1 MPTMQ
6 KILIAD
12 DDIALVEMYKIKLEE
27 SFFEVIA
34 AYDGEEALQKAR
46 DQKPDL
52 ILLDMVLPKKS
63 GDEVLLE
70 LKNDP
75 LTADIPVIIFSNLG
89 GKIGDMNTAE
99 AYGAVDLL
107 IKSEVEPR
115 HVVEA
120 VKKALGRK
128 GVV

>member
-1 MPTMQ
+1 MQ

-12 DDIALVEMYKIKLEE
+12 DDIALVEIYKAKLEE
-27 SFFEVIA
+27 SFFEVIT

-46 DQKPDL
+46 DQRPDL
-52 ILLDMVLPKKS
+52 ILLDMVMPKKD

-75 LTADIPVIIFSNLG
+75 LTADIPVIILSNLD

-107 IKSEVEPR
+107 IKSEIEYHRVL
-115 HVVEA
+115 EA
-120 VKKALGRK
+120 VKKALAKSRML
-128 GVV
+128 